1 MKDYVDEDFN
11 SGGELQAMG
20 FIGEHSEIAWL
31 YRLKGEIEQVA
42 RGNPISLLPKNSL
55 AYRSVASVNYF
66 SNNFEAPRNTM
77 DDTSLFERSQQLA
90 FRLVDVYFQ
99 MVHPCFP
106 IISSKIFMEQVK
118 DFYSAPSGRT
128 GKRWL
133 AILNLVCA
141 IAARHSYL
149 VRDSPG
155 QQLDYERYFSRAWK
169 LNDASLIDP
178 PNLQKVQIEGLTAF
192 YLLSVGQINRF
203 VASMFIYK
211 STLTSYYCV
220 VRGEY
225 AVYPSG
231 RPYQWG

>member
-11 SGGELQAMG
+11 SGEELQATG

-42 RGNPISLLPKNSL
+42 RGNPISLLPRESL
-55 AYRSVASVNYF
+55 ACRSVASVNYF
-66 SNNFEAPRNTM
+66 SNNSQALGHAIGDAN
-77 DDTSLFERSQQLA
+77 LFERSQPLA
-90 FRLVDVYFQ
+90 FRLVGIYFQ
-99 MVHPCFP
+99 MVHPCFQ
-106 IISSKIFMEQVK
+106 IISSKIFLEQVK

-141 IAARHSYL
+141 IAARYSYL
-149 VRDSPG
+149 VQDSAG
-155 QQLDYERYFSRAWK
+155 QQLDFERYFSRAWK

-178 PNLQKVQIEGLTAF
+178 PNLQKVQIEALTAF

-203 VASMFIYK
+203 VVSMFRYK
-211 STLTSYYCV
+211 PTLTYYCV
-220 VRGEY
+220 AHGEY
-225 AVYPSG
+225 VIYPSD
-231 RPYQWG
+231 RLYRWG